1 MSRIIDYFFNTKKQV
16 KEIGWFRNALYLFLL
31 YKVCVYLIQ
40 FQSLFSN
47 ERLIYHEVKHVNI
60 VISSVYLLND
70 HYSVLLG
77 VFFIILTAIFSIIGL
92 LKKSNY
98 ISNILLWIVVMNLT
112 NFLYPTLTAGDY
124 LLCNLLFFNCF
135 FIPKESVNVTLN
147 EIKTAIHNA
156 FLIAIK
162 LQVCLAYFI
171 AAYFKITDASWL
183 EGYAIYQTFQIPE
196 FSNSF
201 LQSLPY
207 SFCLVLTYLTMI
219 YQLSFSVLVW
229 FRPFKIY
236 LFSFGVFQHL
246 AIGLGMGLFG
256 FGIIMTICYIL
267 FLKYDN

>member
-77 VFFIILTAIFSIIGL
+77 VIFIILTAIFSIIGL

-135 FIPKESVNVTLN
+135 FIPKESDNVTLN
-147 EIKTAIHNA
+147 EIKTAIHNKTTSM
-156 FLIAIK
+156 FSLFYS
-162 LQVCLAYFI
+162 CL
-171 AAYFKITDASWL
+171 L
-183 EGYAIYQTFQIPE
+183 
-196 FSNSF
+196 
-201 LQSLPY
+201 
-207 SFCLVLTYLTMI
+207 
-219 YQLSFSVLVW
+219 
-229 FRPFKIY
+229 
-236 LFSFGVFQHL
+236 
-246 AIGLGMGLFG
+246 
-256 FGIIMTICYIL
+256 
-267 FLKYDN
+267 